1 MTSKSKQVSFEE
13 TFRMKRTLIALG
25 VAATVALPM
34 TAQAAPKI
42 YGKLNLSVEQ
52 YEESFGDPAAD
63 DIEFV
68 RLVSNDSRFGVKGE
82 EELTATVSAVYQI
95 EWEVLGD
102 SAGDKPAADMKQRN
116 RFIGIKHQDLGT
128 IKLGAYD
135 TYLKLAQGKADLFND
150 LFGDMKYVIAG
161 ENRVINVVGY
171 ESPKFAGF
179 QFNVMAQTQ
188 ETDDKNEVDGGVN
201 GNSASI
207 VYDNADIGLY
217 AALAMD
223 NNINSSTPLN
233 STTREVD
240 NMRAVLV
247 YKIAGLSLSGVYGVS
262 ENADDTVAEEKETG
276 MTLGA
281 AYTIGDQVIKAQYGV
296 AEADEDGADPEER
309 TMWSVGV
316 DHNFNSKTRAYAFYT
331 VKEETGA
338 ASVDDEELTSLGLG
352 IEHNF

>member
-52 YEESFGDPAAD
+52 YEESFGDPAAE
-63 DIEFV
+63 DIELV
-68 RLVSNDSRFGVKGE
+68 RLQTNDSRFGVKGE
-82 EELTATVSAVYQI
+82 EELTATMSAVYQI
-95 EWEVLGD
+95 EWEVLAD
-102 SAGDKPAADMKQRN
+102 TASTTTDMKQRN
-116 RFIGIKHQDLGT
+116 RFIGLKHQDLGT

-161 ENRVINVVGY
+161 ENRVNNVVGY

-188 ETDDKNEVDGGVN
+188 ESNAAGDTDGGVN

-223 NNINSSTPLN
+223 NNVNSSTPLN
-233 STTREVD
+233 SATREVD

-262 ENADDTVAEEKETG
+262 ENADDSVAEAKETG
-276 MTLGA
+276 ITVGA

-331 VKEETGA
+331 VKEETA
-338 ASVDDEELTSLGLG
+338 VASVDDEELTSLGLG